1 MKNVI
6 LFSIVSLFCLTA
18 FCDEGWS
25 EGAYFNGDPITEE
38 PILLL
43 STDPLAY
50 SSALAKGTPKSLV
63 ISVVDKDEPNITAII
78 FADESGKAAEGTIPW
93 DYADEEYKD
102 FPIDDTYVLT
112 ETITSDFD
120 EKAFSRNVTILPEPM
135 AVLALA
141 FLGALFLRK
150 RAKSLMAILAV
161 LTLAAFNAKADDSI
175 VSDVSVLQMWP
186 FDRLVIINY
195 SLASENEGPIFD
207 VSFSGSF
214 DDGETTFDLAEKGTI
229 LEEGSDG
236 TVSGAGPHKTFWMP
250 DETFYGDESENF
262 KVKVTATEQAVP
274 PIDGEFLVIDLSG
287 GPDAQSFPITTLDAE
302 PSGGWTDEHKTTKMV
317 LKKIAPGTFNIGS
330 PSGELGRED
339 NEVQHEVVLT
349 KAFYAGIFEVSQKQY
364 ELVTGT
370 NPSLF
375 QSDKHPVEKVSY
387 EMLRGAN
394 KGANWPNDN
403 KVDEDS
409 FFGILRA
416 KTRYKFDLPTEA
428 MWEFACR
435 AGETTALNDGSELIE
450 TKNDPNLMGLGR
462 FWYNGGGDPETGEV
476 LDAHQM
482 VGWYT
487 DNNWGLFDMHGNV
500 SEWCLDWYQANLG
513 ADSVT
518 DPAGPETATYRALR
532 GGGCYSP
539 ASDCRSA
546 ARDFAKPNFG
556 DYSGCGFR
564 VFLAQ

>member
-1 MKNVI
+1 MKKAFLITLAALV
-6 LFSIVSLFCLTA
+6 CATA
-18 FCDEGWS
+18 FADEAWS
-25 EGAYFNGDPITEE
+25 EGARFSGDAITDE

-50 SSALAKGTPKSLV
+50 SSALAKGAPQ
-63 ISVVDKDEPNITAII
+63 SVAITVADKDDPNLTVTI
-78 FADESGKAAEGTIPW
+78 FADDSGTAVEGTIPW
-93 DYADEEYKD
+93 DYTDEEYKD

-112 ETITSDFD
+112 ETITSDSD
-120 EKAFSRNVTILPEPM
+120 EKVYNRAVTILPEPL
-135 AVLALA
+135 AFLALA

-150 RAKSLMAILAV
+150 RAKSLFAILAV
-161 LTLAAFNAKADDSI
+161 LALASFSVKADDSI

-195 SLASENEGPIFD
+195 SLASENEGPVFD
-207 VSFSGSF
+207 ISFSGSF
-214 DDGETTFDLAEKGTI
+214 DNGETTFDLAEKGTI

-236 TVSGAGPHKTFWMP
+236 TVSGAGAHKTFWVP
-250 DETFYGDESENF
+250 DESFYGNESENF
-262 KVKVTATEQAVP
+262 KVKVTAAEQAAP
-274 PIDGEFLVIDLSG
+274 PIDGEYLIIDLSG
-287 GPDAQSFPITTLDAE
+287 GSEAASFPVISLDKE
-302 PSGGWTDEHKTTKMV
+302 PAGGWTREYKTTKLV

-330 PSGELGRED
+330 PDTELGRED

-349 KAFYAGIFEVSQKQY
+349 KAFYAGVFEVTQTQY
-364 ELVTGT
+364 ELVTGA

-375 QSDKHPVEKVSY
+375 QAETRPVENVSY
-387 EMLRGAN
+387 NELRGAE
-394 KGANWPNDN
+394 KGANWPSDN

-435 AGETTALNDGSELIE
+435 AGETTALNDGSDLID
-450 TKNDPNLMGLGR
+450 TKNDPALTALGR
-462 FWYNGGGDPETGEV
+462 FWYDGGGNPETGEV
-476 LDAHQM
+476 LNAHET
-482 VGWYT
+482 VGCYT
-487 DNNWGLFDMHGNV
+487 DNAWGLFDMHGNV
-500 SEWCLDWYQANLG
+500 SEWCLDWYQASLG
-513 ADSVT
+513 TDSVT
-518 DPAGPETATYRALR
+518 DPVGPETATYRALR

-539 ASDCRSA
+539 AADCRCA
-546 ARDFAKPNFG
+546 ARDYAKPNFG

>member
-1 MKNVI
+1 MKKII
-6 LFSIVSLFCLTA
+6 LIGVAVLFCATA
-18 FCDEGWS
+18 FCDEAWS
-25 EGAYFNGDPITEE
+25 DGARFNGDPITEE

-50 SSALAKGTPKSLV
+50 SSALAKGAPKSV
-63 ISVVDKDEPNITAII
+63 AITVTDKDDPNLTATV
-78 FADESGKAAEGTIPW
+78 FADDSATAVEGTVPW
-93 DYADEEYKD
+93 DYTDEEYKD
-102 FPIDDTYVLT
+102 FPADDAYILT
-112 ETITSDFD
+112 ETVTSDSD
-120 EKAFSRNVTILPEPM
+120 EKVYNRTVAILPEPM

-141 FLGALFLRK
+141 FLCALFLRK
-150 RAKSLMAILAV
+150 RAKSLMAILVV
-161 LTLAAFNAKADDSI
+161 LTLVSFSAKADDSI

-195 SLASENEGPIFD
+195 SLASENEGPVFD
-207 VSFSGSF
+207 IAFSGSF
-214 DDGETTFDLAEKGTI
+214 DDGETAFDLAEKGTI

-250 DETFYGDESENF
+250 DETFYGNESENF
-262 KVKVTATEQAVP
+262 KVKVTASEQAVP

-364 ELVTGT
+364 ELVTGA

-394 KGANWPNDN
+394 KGANWPADN

-450 TKNDPNLMGLGR
+450 TKNDPNLMVLGR
-462 FWYNGGGDPETGEV
+462 FWYNGGGDPETGAV

-482 VGWYT
+482 VGWYA

-513 ADSVT
+513 TDSVT

-539 ASDCRSA
+539 AADCRSA

-556 DYSGCGFR
+556 DYSGYGFR